1 MKSIILKS
9 VFFSILSAGLFTS
22 CVKDEFGTPTL
33 GDCSETSLVKN
44 REVSQ
49 INAGAIVAIH
59 ANIVPGVSDVIEAYV
74 TSSDIGGNFFK
85 SISFQT
91 LDGSKA
97 FSVPVDATSTF
108 INYEPGRKVL
118 IKMDGLYTDVK
129 YDGMRIGGLYANSS
143 GGAEVGRLPEAD
155 FKAAVNRTCTAVN
168 EDQLVQHITIDQAIN
183 GGTYLNKLI
192 EFDRVEFM
200 DNDIINNNTYYDP
213 NPLNTNTIGGATNRR
228 IQDFNGNSVIFRTSG
243 YANFASKKVATG
255 SGKIRGIMTKYN
267 TDYQFMVRSEADIRL
282 TGARFTPLLNETF
295 DGGIASWTAF
305 SVTGSEVWT
314 HSTIYGNPGSMAK
327 MSGYTGGNRA
337 NEDWLIS
344 PAQDLS
350 ALSTA
355 TLSFDNA
362 NKFAGNAIEVKVS
375 NNYSG
380 SGSPYA
386 AGVTWT
392 TLTGVVLS
400 PQNLAGSYVY
410 ANSTA
415 SLASFIGA
423 GNRTVYVAFKYTST
437 TTAAATWEVDNV
449 KITGN

>member
-49 INAGAIVAIH
+49 ISAGAIVTLH
-59 ANIVPGVSDVIEAYV
+59 TSIVPGVSDVIEAYV

-97 FSVPVDATSTF
+97 FSIPVDATSTF

-118 IKMDGLYTDVK
+118 IKMDGLYKDVK

-143 GGAEVGRLPEAD
+143 GGAEVGRMTETD
-155 FKAAVNRTCTAVN
+155 FKASVNRTCTAVN
-168 EDQLVQHITIDQAIN
+168 EDQLVQRVTIDQAIN
-183 GGTYLNKLI
+183 GGAYLNKLI
-192 EFDRVEFM
+192 EFDRVEFV
-200 DNDIINNNTYYDP
+200 DNDINNTTYYDP
-213 NPLNTNTIGGATNRR
+213 NPANPNTIGGATNRR

-243 YANFASKKVATG
+243 YANFAAKPVASG

-267 TDYQFMVRSEADIRL
+267 TDYQFMVRSENDIKL

-295 DGGIASWTAF
+295 DNGISSWTAF
-305 SVTGSEVWT
+305 SVTGAEVWT
-314 HSTIYGNPGSMAK
+314 HSTIYGNPGAMAK
-327 MSGYTGGNRA
+327 MSGFATTNRA

-344 PAQDLS
+344 PVQNLS
-350 ALSTA
+350 SLSTA

-362 NKFAGNAIEVKVS
+362 YKFAGDPIVVLVS
-375 NNYSG
+375 KNYSG

-392 TLTGVVLS
+392 TLTGATLS
-400 PQNLAGSYVY
+400 AGNYVY
-410 ANSTA
+410 ANSGNL
-415 SLASFIGA
+415 SLNAFVGA
-423 GNRTVYVAFKYTST
+423 GNSTVYVAFKYTSS
-437 TTAAATWEVDNV
+437 TTAASTWEIDNV

>member
-49 INAGAIVAIH
+49 ISAGAVVALH
-59 ANIVPGVSDVIEAYV
+59 TSIVPGVSDVIEAYV

-118 IKMDGLYTDVK
+118 IKMDGLYKDVK

-143 GGAEVGRLPEAD
+143 GGAEVGRMTETD
-155 FKAAVNRTCTAVN
+155 FKASVNRTCTAVN
-168 EDQLVQHITIDQAIN
+168 ENQLVQQVTIAQAIS

-192 EFDRVEFM
+192 EFDRVEFV
-200 DNDIINNNTYYDP
+200 DNDINNTTYYDP
-213 NPLNTNTIGGATNRR
+213 SPSNPNTIGGATNRR

-243 YANFASKKVATG
+243 YANFAAKPVASG

-267 TDYQFMVRSEADIRL
+267 TDYQFMVRSENDIKL

-295 DGGIASWTAF
+295 DGGIAAWTAF
-305 SVTGSEVWT
+305 SVTGAEVWV
-314 HSTIYGNPGSMAK
+314 HSTTFGNPGSMAK
-327 MSGYTGGNRA
+327 MSGFATANRA

-344 PAQDLS
+344 PVQNLS

-362 NKFAGNAIEVKVS
+362 YKFAGDPIVVLVS
-375 NNYSG
+375 KNYSG

-392 TLTGVVLS
+392 TITGATLS
-400 PQNLAGSYVY
+400 AGNYVY
-410 ANSTA
+410 ANSGNL
-415 SLASFIGA
+415 SLNSFVGT
-423 GNRTVYVAFKYTST
+423 GNNTVYVAFKYTSS
-437 TTAAATWEVDNV
+437 TAAASTWEIDNV

>member
-49 INAGAIVAIH
+49 INAGAVVTVH
-59 ANIVPGVSDVIEAYV
+59 TNIVPGVSDVIEAYV

-97 FSVPVDATSTF
+97 FSIPVDASSTF

-118 IKMDGLYTDVK
+118 IKMDGLYKDVK

-143 GGAEVGRLPEAD
+143 GGAEVGRMSETD
-155 FKAAVNRTCTAVN
+155 FKKSVNRTCTAVN
-168 EDQLVQHITIDQAIN
+168 EDQLVQRVTIEQAVN
-183 GGTYLNKLI
+183 GGAYLNKLI
-192 EFDRVEFM
+192 EFDRVQFS
-200 DNDIINNNTYYDP
+200 DSDILTNSTYYDA
-213 NPLNTNTIGGATNRR
+213 NPSNQNTIGGATNRR
-228 IQDFNGNSVIFRTSG
+228 IQDFSGNSVIFRTSG
-243 YANFASKKVATG
+243 YSNFAAKAVATG

-267 TDYQFMVRSEADIRL
+267 TDYQFMVRTEADIKL
-282 TGARFTPLLNETF
+282 TNPRFSPLLNETF
-295 DGGIASWTAF
+295 DGGIAAWTAF
-305 SVTGSEVWT
+305 SVAGAEVWT
-314 HSTIYGNPGSMAK
+314 HSTTFGNPGSMAK
-327 MSGYTGGNRA
+327 MSGYSGGNRT

-344 PAQDLS
+344 PVQNLS
-350 ALSTA
+350 SLTTA

-362 NKFAGNAIEVKVS
+362 YKFTGDPIVVLVS
-375 NNYSG
+375 RNYSG
-380 SGSPYA
+380 TGSPYA

-392 TLTGVVLS
+392 TLTGAALS
-400 PQNLAGSYVY
+400 SGNYVWTNSGNL
-410 ANSTA
+410 
-415 SLASFIGA
+415 SLASFVGT
-423 GNRTVYVAFKYTST
+423 GNSTVYVAFKYTSS
-437 TTAAATWEVDNV
+437 TTAASTWEVDNV
-449 KITGN
+449 KVLGN

>member
-49 INAGAIVAIH
+49 INAGAVVAVH
-59 ANIVPGVSDVIEAYV
+59 TNIVPGVSDVIEAYV

-91 LDGSKA
+91 LDGSRA
-97 FSVPVDATSTF
+97 FSIPVDASSTF

-118 IKMDGLYTDVK
+118 IKMDGLYKDVK

-143 GGAEVGRLPEAD
+143 GGAEVGRMSETD
-155 FKAAVNRTCTAVN
+155 FKASVNRTCTAVN
-168 EDQLVQHITIDQAIN
+168 EDQLVQRVTIDQAVN
-183 GGTYLNKLI
+183 GGAYLNKLI
-192 EFDRVEFM
+192 EFDRVQFV
-200 DNDIINNNTYYDP
+200 DNDVVANSTYYDA
-213 NPLNTNTIGGATNRR
+213 NPSNPNTIGGATNRR
-228 IQDFNGNSVIFRTSG
+228 IQDFNGSSVIFRTSG
-243 YANFASKKVATG
+243 YSNFAAKRVATG

-267 TDYQFMVRSEADIRL
+267 NDYQFMVRTEADIKL
-282 TGARFTPLLNETF
+282 TSPRFSPLLNETF

-305 SVTGSEVWT
+305 SVTGAEVWT
-314 HSTIYGNPGSMAK
+314 HSTTFGNPGSMAK
-327 MSGYTGGNRA
+327 MSGFATTSRA

-344 PAQDLS
+344 PVQNLS
-350 ALSTA
+350 SLTTA

-362 NKFAGNAIEVKVS
+362 YKFTGDPIVVLVS
-375 NNYSG
+375 RNYSG
-380 SGSPYA
+380 TGSPYA

-392 TLTGVVLS
+392 TLTGATLS
-400 PQNLAGSYVY
+400 SGNYVW
-410 ANSTA
+410 ANSGNL
-415 SLASFIGA
+415 SLNSFVGA
-423 GNRTVYVAFKYTST
+423 GNSTVYVAFKYTSS
-437 TTAAATWEVDNV
+437 TTAASTWEVDNV
-449 KITGN
+449 KVLGN

>member
-22 CVKDEFGTPTL
+22 CVNDEFGTPTL

-49 INAGAIVAIH
+49 ISAGAVVALH
-59 ANIVPGVSDVIEAYV
+59 TSIVPGVSDVIEAYV

-118 IKMDGLYTDVK
+118 IKMDGLYKDVK

-143 GGAEVGRLPEAD
+143 GGAEVGRMTETD
-155 FKAAVNRTCTAVN
+155 FKASVNRTCTAVN
-168 EDQLVQHITIDQAIN
+168 ENQLVQQVTIAQAIS

-192 EFDRVEFM
+192 EFDRVEFV
-200 DNDIINNNTYYDP
+200 DNDINNTTYYDP
-213 NPLNTNTIGGATNRR
+213 SPSNPNTIGGATNRR

-243 YANFASKKVATG
+243 YANFAAKPVASG

-267 TDYQFMVRSEADIRL
+267 TDYQFMVRSENDIKL

-295 DGGIASWTAF
+295 DGGIAAWTAF
-305 SVTGSEVWT
+305 SVTGAEVWV
-314 HSTIYGNPGSMAK
+314 HSTTFGNPGSMAK
-327 MSGYTGGNRA
+327 MSGFATANRA

-344 PAQDLS
+344 PVQNLS

-362 NKFAGNAIEVKVS
+362 YKFAGDPIVVLVS
-375 NNYSG
+375 KNYSG

-392 TLTGVVLS
+392 TITGATLS
-400 PQNLAGSYVY
+400 AGNYVY
-410 ANSTA
+410 ANSGNL
-415 SLASFIGA
+415 SLNSFVGT
-423 GNRTVYVAFKYTST
+423 GNNTVYVAFKYTSS
-437 TTAAATWEVDNV
+437 TAAASTWEIDNV

>member
-49 INAGAIVAIH
+49 ISAGTVVALH
-59 ANIVPGVSDVIEAYV
+59 TSIVPGVSDVIEAYV

-118 IKMDGLYTDVK
+118 IKMDGLYKDVK

-143 GGAEVGRLPEAD
+143 GGAEVGRMTETD
-155 FKAAVNRTCTAVN
+155 FKASVNRTCTAVN
-168 EDQLVQHITIDQAIN
+168 ENQLVQQVTIAQAIS

-192 EFDRVEFM
+192 EFDRVEFV
-200 DNDIINNNTYYDP
+200 DNDINNTTYYDP
-213 NPLNTNTIGGATNRR
+213 SPSNPNTIGGATNRR

-243 YANFASKKVATG
+243 YANFAAKPVASG

-267 TDYQFMVRSEADIRL
+267 TDYQFMVRSENDIKL

-295 DGGIASWTAF
+295 DGGIAAWTAF
-305 SVTGSEVWT
+305 SVTGAEVWV
-314 HSTIYGNPGSMAK
+314 HSTTFGNPGSMAK
-327 MSGYTGGNRA
+327 MSGFATANRA

-344 PAQDLS
+344 PVQNLS

-362 NKFAGNAIEVKVS
+362 YKFAGDPIVVLVS
-375 NNYSG
+375 KNYSG

-392 TLTGVVLS
+392 TITGATLS
-400 PQNLAGSYVY
+400 AGNYVY
-410 ANSTA
+410 ANSGNL
-415 SLASFIGA
+415 SLNSFVGT
-423 GNRTVYVAFKYTST
+423 GNNTVYVAFKYTSS
-437 TTAAATWEVDNV
+437 TAAASTWEIDNV